1 MTAKGIRLI
10 NFIPSKKMKHHL
22 IVLMSFLVLISFTKV
37 KAQFNNNYWAFG
49 DSAGISWLNSSSFPT
64 NFKSSLKWR
73 GGSATI
79 SDTNGLICYAA
90 LLNNASPTNVCI
102 WNKYNTLFQNGD
114 YNYGGWW
121 YHVNLFIPD
130 PGNDSILYMFGI
142 GVTDD
147 PYGFYYSKLNYKANN
162 DSGIVIQKNVQL
174 NNFPAFDAL
183 MAVRHG
189 NGRDWW
195 LIFQRW
201 YAPTFTTPSNEF
213 FFYLINENGITGPF
227 QQSIG
232 LNHTTNGG
240 HIVFDLSADRFAN
253 ISIKGMLE
261 LCYFDR
267 CTGII
272 TSTIPIE
279 QEALAFPYPHY
290 SSCAFSPDGTKLYV
304 SEYSQTSAPSHLYQF
319 DLNAANISASKVVI
333 DSFVNPDIGINALKL
348 APDHKIYL
356 AAADENFFVT
366 YPDTMFTTINSYLS
380 VINQPDSLGLACDFQ
395 PFSFYLGGARTYY
408 GLPNNPDYEL
418 GAWVGSPCDTL
429 TVGLSPEPVK
439 DEAWMQ
445 AWYNSEWNM
454 IHVNA
459 SKLNGRDGVLRL
471 FDVEG
476 RVVYEKKVNVI
487 NGGYFTGEIAMNG
500 IASGVYIV
508 SLMTEKDKIQGKV
521 LKF

>member
-1 MTAKGIRLI
+1 MLKQII
-10 NFIPSKKMKHHL
+10 NSKMF
-22 IVLMSFLVLISFTKV
+22 VLVCILFFLNSNCQGQFTN
-37 KAQFNNNYWAFG
+37 QFWAFG
-49 DSAGISWLNSSSFPT
+49 DSAGINWSNPASPVMFKSIMNDLGCSSS
-64 NFKSSLKWR
+64 
-73 GGSATI
+73 I
-79 SDTNGLICYAA
+79 SDTSKLLAYAFRSSNTIPVNGVVI
-90 LLNNASPTNVCI
+90 
-102 WNKYNTLFQNGD
+102 NKYNVEMSNG
-114 YNYGGWW
+114 NFMYGGGW
-121 YHVNLFIPD
+121 YHDRLLLPVPSS
-130 PGNDSILYMFGI
+130 DSIFYLFTGSVTSSSPFGL
-142 GVTDD
+142 
-147 PYGFYYSKLNYKANN
+147 FYSTINYKANN

-201 YAPTFTTPSNEF
+201 YAPTFTTPSNTF
-213 FFYLINENGITGPF
+213 FIYLVNENGINGPF

-240 HIVFDLSADRFAN
+240 HLVFDPTAERFAN

-272 TSTIPIE
+272 TSTIPID
-279 QEALAFPYPHY
+279 QEAATFPYKHY

-319 DLNAANISASKVVI
+319 DLSATNISASKVVI
-333 DSFVNPDIGINALKL
+333 DSFVNPDIGIEALKL
-348 APDHKIYL
+348 APDNKIYL
-356 AAADENFFVT
+356 AAADESLFWP
-366 YPDTMFTTINSYLS
+366 YPDTITAFTIINNNLS
-380 VINQPDSLGLACDFQ
+380 VINYPDSLGAACDFQ
-395 PFSFYLGGARTYY
+395 PFSFNLGTGRSYY
-408 GLPNNPDYEL
+408 ALPNNPDYEL

-429 TVGLSPEPVK
+429 TVGLTENNQKEDVFF
-439 DEAWMQ
+439 Q
-445 AWYNSEWNM
+445 AWYNPEWNM

-459 SKLNGRDGVLRL
+459 TKLKGKSGVLRL

-476 RVVYEKKVNVI
+476 RVVYEREVDVI
-487 NGGYFTGEIAMNG
+487 AGGYFTGEIAMNG

-508 SLMTEKDKIQGKV
+508 SLTTEKDKVHSKI
-521 LKF
+521 LKY

>member
-1 MTAKGIRLI
+1 MKTLPALLLF
-10 NFIPSKKMKHHL
+10 FIFFGNVS
-22 IVLMSFLVLISFTKV
+22 I
-37 KAQFNNNYWAFG
+37 AQFTNKIWAFG
-49 DSAGISWLNSSSFPT
+49 DSAGISWLNSSVLPI
-64 NFKSSLKWR
+64 NFKSNLNHR
-73 GGSATI
+73 NGSVSI
-79 SDTNGLICYAA
+79 SDTSGLICYAA
-90 LLNNASPTNVCI
+90 LFDNTLPTNVCI
-102 WNKYNTLFQNGD
+102 WNKYNTLMQNGD

-130 PGNDSILYMFGI
+130 PNNDSLLYLFGI

-147 PYGFYYSKLNYKANN
+147 PYGFYYSRLNYKANN

-183 MAVRHG
+183 MSVRHG

-213 FFYLINENGITGPF
+213 YIYLVNTNGITGPF
-227 QQSIG
+227 QQQIG
-232 LNHTTNGG
+232 LQHTTNGG
-240 HIVFDLSADRFAN
+240 HLVFDPAANRFAN
-253 ISIKGMLE
+253 ISIKGMIE
-261 LCYFDR
+261 LCNFDR
-267 CTGII
+267 CTGTI

-279 QEALAFPYPHY
+279 QEAGAFPFPWYN
-290 SSCAFSPDGTKLYV
+290 SCAFSPDGTKLYV
-304 SEYSQTSAPSHLYQF
+304 IEYSQSSAPSYLFQF
-319 DLNAANISASKVVI
+319 DLNAVNISTSKTVI
-333 DSFVNPDIGINALKL
+333 DSFINPDIGIGTLKL
-348 APDHKIYL
+348 APDNKIYL

-366 YPDTMFTTINSYLS
+366 YPDTMFTTINSNLS

-429 TVGLSPEPVK
+429 TVGISENAKNDVFF
-439 DEAWMQ
+439 Q
-445 AWYNSEWNM
+445 AWYNGEWNM

-459 SKLNGRDGVLRL
+459 SKLKGSKGVLRL
-471 FDVEG
+471 FDVQG
-476 RVVYEKKVNVI
+476 RVLYEAKLNVI
-487 NGGYFTGEIAMNG
+487 TGGYLTTEINMNG

-508 SLMTEKDKIQGKV
+508 SLSTEKEKLQGKIM
-521 LKF
+521 KY

>member
-1 MTAKGIRLI
+1 MKKFFCALLLMTAFFGGGK
-10 NFIPSKKMKHHL
+10 
-22 IVLMSFLVLISFTKV
+22 VL
-37 KAQFNNNYWAFG
+37 AQFTNRVWAFG
-49 DSAGISWLNSSSFPT
+49 DSAGISWLNSGTNPI
-64 NFKSSLKWR
+64 NFKTNSKWR
-73 GGSATI
+73 NGSVSI
-79 SDTNGLICYAA
+79 SDTNGLNCYAA
-90 LLNNASPTNVCI
+90 LFDNTSTTNVCI
-102 WNKYNTLFQNGD
+102 WNKYNTLMQNGD

-130 PGNDSILYMFGI
+130 PGNDSLLYMFGI
-142 GVTDD
+142 GVTND

-162 DSGIVIQKNVQL
+162 DSGIVIQKNMQL

-189 NGRDWW
+189 NGSDWW

-213 FFYLINENGITGPF
+213 FFYLIDDNGITGPF

-232 LNHTTNGG
+232 LSHTTNGG
-240 HIVFDLSADRFAN
+240 HLVFDPTGDRFAN
-253 ISIKGMLE
+253 ISIKGMIE

-267 CTGII
+267 CTGTI
-272 TSTIPIE
+272 TSTTPIE
-279 QEALAFPYPHY
+279 QEATAFPYPHY
-290 SSCAFSPDGTKLYV
+290 SSCAFSSDGTKLYV

-319 DLNAANISASKVVI
+319 DLNATNISSSKTVI

-348 APDHKIYL
+348 APDNKIYL

-366 YPDTMFTTINSYLS
+366 YPDTMFTTINSNLS

-429 TVGLSPEPVK
+429 AVGVENLEPPQQ
-439 DEAWMQ
+439 AFFQ

-454 IHVNA
+454 IHINA
-459 SKLNGRDGVLRL
+459 SKLKGRTGSLRL
-471 FDVEG
+471 FDMEG
-476 RVVYEKKVNVI
+476 RLVYEKKMEVI
-487 NGGYFTGEIAMNG
+487 AGGYVTGEIPMN
-500 IASGVYIV
+500 AVANGVYFVNLITESESV
-508 SLMTEKDKIQGKV
+508 SSKTI
-521 LKF
+521 KF